1 MSNNWK
7 DVYRT
12 ISAINSRDQFWAGL
26 AMVLLPAVALYG
38 AYVAAVE
45 TVEEVTGP
53 TWVAPAIFVFAAIL
67 LGGKY
72 GWRFYTARTQPAS
85 VLSGQVLHK
94 PSRLKSMTG
103 FSRRG
108 SSVSIHI
115 DVESARTLTEEGLG
129 DELPNRL
136 GKQEV
141 RCKKTIWSELP
152 VGMSVDLVV
161 LPHGVAAAYGIE
173 GVFRRAPTLSDLFVK
188 K

>member
-1 MSNNWK
+1 MSNDWK

-12 ISAINSRDQFWAGL
+12 ISAINSRDQFWAGI

-45 TVEEVTGP
+45 TAEEVAGP
-53 TWVAPAIFVFAAIL
+53 AWVAPAIFIFAAIL

-72 GWRFYTARTQPAS
+72 GWRFYTARTNSPS
-85 VLSGQVLHK
+85 VLSGQVVYK
-94 PSRLKSMTG
+94 PSRLRSMTG
-103 FSRRG
+103 FNRRG
-108 SSVSIHI
+108 SSVTIQI
-115 DVESARTLTEEGLG
+115 DVESARMLTEEGLG
-129 DELPNRL
+129 DDIPTRL

-152 VGMSVDLVV
+152 VGMNVDLVV

-173 GVFRRAPTLSDLFVK
+173 GVFRRAPTLSDLFAK